1 MATLEQLSAA
11 LVKADAAGNADDARA
26 LAAEIRKM
34 RGAEQPAEKPSFG
47 QMLKTEVLDSVPVQ
61 AGLGALRGVAGL
73 GATLLTPIDAAMGNT
88 KSITNPE
95 RRAAI
100 DVAMPE
106 MGAQPDSISYGAGK
120 LGAEIMGT
128 AGVGGA
134 LAKGV
139 SAVAPGATGFANA
152 LASGGFRAG
161 TGGGVGNL
169 LTRAAGGAISGGASA
184 GLVNPEY
191 AKTGAVVG
199 GALPVVAQGLGT
211 AARAAGSALR
221 GKPATTEVQQLAQ
234 RAKELGINIPADRL
248 VDSKPLNA
256 LAASLNYVPM
266 SGRAAT
272 EEAMNSQLNRAL
284 SKTFGQDSSNVT
296 QALRKA
302 ETALG
307 GEFERTLKN
316 NVVKFD
322 KQLLDDATE
331 VFNRAERELGT
342 DALKPIASQIDELI
356 NKGSTGQ
363 IEGQAAYN
371 IKKTLDRISR
381 GSGNEAW
388 HATELKKVL
397 MSALDRSLG
406 PQEAAAFAKTRSQ
419 YGNMLDLEKLA
430 KNGVEGE
437 VSVARLANMKNI
449 NNPQMQELADI
460 AAQFV
465 KPREGQHG
473 AAQRIFTG
481 GAAASVAGATG
492 GVGGLAALGGAM
504 AGGRGANMLLNSTM
518 ARNAALG
525 TSNPAID
532 NALAQA
538 LSATYRSAPVLSAR

>member
-1 MATLEQLSAA
+1 MATLDQLSAA

-34 RGAEQPAEKPSFG
+34 RTAPAAEKPSVG
-47 QMLKTEVLDSVPVQ
+47 SMLKDEIMGSVPVQ
-61 AGLGALRGVAGL
+61 MGLGALRGAAGI
-73 GATLLTPIDAAMGNT
+73 GATLLTPYDAVVGNT

-95 RRAAI
+95 RRADI
-100 DVAMPE
+100 DSAMPKI
-106 MGAQPDSISYGAGK
+106 GAEPDSLAYGAGK
-120 LGAEIMGT
+120 LGAEIAGT

-139 SAVAPGATGFANA
+139 TAVAPGATGFANA
-152 LASGGFRAG
+152 LASGGFKAG
-161 TGGGVGNL
+161 AGGGVGNL
-169 LTRAAGGAISGGASA
+169 LTRAAGGAISGGAAA

-211 AARAAGSALR
+211 AARAAGSAIR
-221 GKPATTEVQQLAQ
+221 GKPATAEVQQLAA
-234 RAKELGINIPADRL
+234 RAKELGINIPADRM

-256 LAASLNYVPM
+256 IAASLNYVPM
-266 SGRAAT
+266 SGRAGT
-272 EEAMNSQLNRAL
+272 EEAMNSQLNKAL
-284 SKTFGQDSSNVT
+284 SRTFGQDSSNVT

-302 ETALG
+302 ETVLG

-316 NVVKFD
+316 NAVNFD
-322 KQLLDDATE
+322 RQLLDDATA
-331 VFNRAERELGT
+331 VFNRAERELGA

-356 NKGSTGQ
+356 SKGATGQ
-363 IEGQAAYN
+363 IDGQAAYN

-397 MSALDRSLG
+397 MGALDRSLG
-406 PQEAAAFAKTRSQ
+406 PQEAAAFAKTRAQ

-504 AGGRGANMLLNSTM
+504 AGGRATNMLLNSNL

-525 TSNPAID
+525 TSNPAIE

-538 LSATYRSAPVLSAR
+538 LPATYRAAPVLSAR

>member
-1 MATLEQLSAA
+1 MPTFDFTSPEGKKYTVEGPAGATQEQAFQILQSQISAESA
-11 LVKADAAGNADDARA
+11 
-26 LAAEIRKM
+26 
-34 RGAEQPAEKPSFG
+34 KPSFG
-47 QMLKTEVLDSVPVQ
+47 QMLKNEVMDSVPVQ
-61 AGLGALRGVAGL
+61 AGLGALRSAASI
-73 GATLLTPIDAAMGNT
+73 GATLLTPTDALMGNT
-88 KSITNPE
+88 KSIGNPE
-95 RRAAI
+95 RRASI
-100 DVAMPE
+100 DAAMPE
-106 MGAQPDSISYGAGK
+106 LGAQPDSISYGVGK
-120 LGAEIMGT
+120 LGAEVAGT

-139 SAVAPGATGFANA
+139 SAVAPGATGFVNA
-152 LASGGFRAG
+152 LASGGFKAG
-161 TGGGVGNL
+161 ATPGVGNM
-169 LTRAAGGAISGGASA
+169 LTRAAGGAISGGAAA

-211 AARAAGSALR
+211 AARAAGSAIR
-221 GKPATTEVQQLAQ
+221 GRPASADVQQLAA

-256 LAASLNYVPM
+256 IASSLNYVPM

-272 EEAMNSQLNRAL
+272 EEAMNSQLNKAL
-284 SKTFGQDSSNVT
+284 SRTFGQDSSNVT

-302 ETALG
+302 ETVLG

-322 KQLLDDATE
+322 KQLFDEATE
-331 VFNRAERELGT
+331 VFNRAERELGS

-356 NKGSTGQ
+356 NKGASGQ
-363 IEGQAAYN
+363 IDGQAAYN
-371 IKKTLDRISR
+371 IKKTLDRIGR

-397 MSALDRSLG
+397 MGALDRSLG
-406 PQEAAAFAKTRSQ
+406 PKEAAAFAKTRAQ

-465 KPREGQHG
+465 KGREGQHG

-504 AGGRGANMLLNSTM
+504 AGGRATNMLLNSNL

-525 TSNPAID
+525 TTNPALE

-538 LSATYRSAPVLSAR
+538 LPATYRAAPVLSAR

>member
-26 LAAEIRKM
+26 FAAEIRKM
-34 RGAEQPAEKPSFG
+34 RGPVAEKPTMG
-47 QMLKTEVLDSVPVQ
+47 QMLKNEVMDSVPVQ
-61 AGLGALRGVAGL
+61 MGLGAIRGAANI
-73 GATLLTPIDAAMGNT
+73 GATLMTPIDAAMGNT
-88 KSITNPE
+88 TSITNPE

-100 DVAMPE
+100 DAAMPAL
-106 MGAQPDSISYGAGK
+106 GANPDSISYGAGK
-120 LGAEIMGT
+120 LLTEAVGVSGAG
-128 AGVGGA
+128 GV

-152 LASGGFRAG
+152 LASGGFKAG
-161 TGGGVGNL
+161 AGGGVGNL
-169 LTRAAGGAISGGASA
+169 LTRAAGGAISGGAAA

-191 AKTGAVVG
+191 AKTGAIVG
-199 GALPVVAQGLGT
+199 GALPVVAQGVGT
-211 AARAAGSALR
+211 AVRAAGSAIR
-221 GKPATTEVQQLAQ
+221 GKPASAEVQQLAA

-256 LAASLNYVPM
+256 IASSLNYVPM

-272 EEAMNSQLNRAL
+272 EEAMNSQLNKAL
-284 SKTFGQDSSNVT
+284 SRTFGQDSSNVT

-302 ETALG
+302 ETVLG

-316 NVVKFD
+316 NVVIFD

-356 NKGSTGQ
+356 NKGATGQ
-363 IEGQAAYN
+363 IDGQAAYN
-371 IKKTLDRISR
+371 IKKTLDRIGR

-397 MSALDRSLG
+397 MGALDRSLG
-406 PQEAAAFAKTRSQ
+406 PKEAAAFAKTRLQ

-465 KPREGQHG
+465 KGREGQHG

-504 AGGRGANMLLNSTM
+504 AGGRATNMLLNSTM

-525 TSNPAID
+525 TTNPAIE

-538 LSATYRSAPVLSAR
+538 LPVTYRAAPVLSAR

>member
-1 MATLEQLSAA
+1 MATIEQLSAA

-26 LAAEIRKM
+26 LANEIRKM
-34 RGAEQPAEKPSFG
+34 RGAPTEVEKPSFG
-47 QMLKTEVLDSVPVQ
+47 QMLKKEVLDSVPVQ
-61 AGLGALRGVAGL
+61 MGLGALRGAAGI
-73 GATLLTPIDAAMGNT
+73 GATLMTPVDAAMGNT
-88 KSITNPE
+88 KSIGNPE

-100 DVAMPE
+100 DAAMPNL
-106 MGAQPDSISYGAGK
+106 GANPDSISYGAGK
-120 LGAEIMGT
+120 LGAEVAGT
-128 AGVGGA
+128 AGVGGT
-134 LAKGV
+134 LAKGLT
-139 SAVAPGATGFANA
+139 AVAPGATGLANA
-152 LASGGFRAG
+152 LATGGFRAG
-161 TGGGVGNL
+161 AGGGAANL

-199 GALPVVAQGLGT
+199 GALPVVAQGLGS
-211 AARAAGSALR
+211 AARGVGRAIR
-221 GKPATTEVQQLAQ
+221 GKPVSAEVQQLAE
-234 RAKELGINIPADRL
+234 RAKELGIDIPADRL

-256 LAASLNYVPM
+256 LSSSLNYVPM

-272 EEAMNSQLNRAL
+272 EETMNSQLNKAL
-284 SKTFGQDSSNVT
+284 SRTFGQDSSNVT

-322 KQLLDDATE
+322 KQLLDDVTD
-331 VFNRAERELGT
+331 VLNRASKELGA
-342 DALKPIASQIDELI
+342 DSLKPIASQVDELI
-356 NKGSTGQ
+356 AKGANGQ
-363 IEGQAAYN
+363 IDGQAAYN
-371 IKKTLDRISR
+371 IKKTLDRIGGRQS
-381 GSGNEAW
+381 NEAW
-388 HATELKKVL
+388 HAVELKKVL
-397 MSALDRSLG
+397 MAALDRSLG
-406 PQEAAAFAKTRSQ
+406 SKEAAAFAKTRQQ

-465 KPREGQHG
+465 KAREGQHG

-492 GVGGLAALGGAM
+492 GVPGLAALGGAM
-504 AGGRGANMLLNSTM
+504 AGGRATNMLLNSNL

-525 TSNPAID
+525 TSNPAVE

-538 LSATYRSAPVLSAR
+538 LPATYRAMPVLSAR

>member
-26 LAAEIRKM
+26 FAAEIRKM
-34 RGAEQPAEKPSFG
+34 RGPVAEKPTMG
-47 QMLKTEVLDSVPVQ
+47 QMLKNEVMDSVPVQ
-61 AGLGALRGVAGL
+61 MGLGAIRGAANI
-73 GATLLTPIDAAMGNT
+73 GATLMTPIDAAMGNT
-88 KSITNPE
+88 TSITNPE

-100 DVAMPE
+100 DAAMPE
-106 MGAQPDSISYGAGK
+106 IGARPDSIAYGAGK
-120 LGAEIMGT
+120 IGAEIAGT

-139 SAVAPGATGFANA
+139 SAVAPGAAGFANA
-152 LASGGFRAG
+152 LASGGFKAG
-161 TGGGVGNL
+161 AGGGAGNL
-169 LTRAAGGAISGGASA
+169 LARAAGGAISGGAAA

-199 GALPVVAQGLGT
+199 GALPVVAQGVGT
-211 AARAAGSALR
+211 AARAAGSAIR
-221 GKPATTEVQQLAQ
+221 GKPASAEVQQLAA

-256 LAASLNYVPM
+256 IASSLNYVPM

-272 EEAMNSQLNRAL
+272 EEAMNSQLNKAL
-284 SKTFGQDSSNVT
+284 SRTFGQDSSNVT

-302 ETALG
+302 ETVLG

-316 NVVKFD
+316 NVVIFD

-356 NKGSTGQ
+356 NKGATGQ
-363 IEGQAAYN
+363 IDGQAAYN
-371 IKKTLDRISR
+371 IKKTLDRIGR

-397 MSALDRSLG
+397 MGALDRSLG
-406 PQEAAAFAKTRSQ
+406 PKEAAAFAKTRLQ

-465 KPREGQHG
+465 KGREGQHG

-504 AGGRGANMLLNSTM
+504 AGGRATNMLLNSTM

-525 TSNPAID
+525 TTNPAIE

-538 LSATYRSAPVLSAR
+538 LPATYRAAPVLIAR

>member
-1 MATLEQLSAA
+1 MATFDFTSPEGKKYTVEGPDGATQEQAFEILQTQ
-11 LVKADAAGNADDARA
+11 LKA
-26 LAAEIRKM
+26 E
-34 RGAEQPAEKPSFG
+34 PAKPSFG
-47 QMLKTEVLDSVPVQ
+47 QMLKKEVLDSVPVQ
-61 AGLGALRGVAGL
+61 AGLGALRGAASI
-73 GATLLTPIDAAMGNT
+73 GATLMTPIDAAMGNT
-88 KSITNPE
+88 KSIANPE

-100 DVAMPE
+100 DAAMPTI
-106 MGAQPDSISYGAGK
+106 GANPDSISYGAGK
-120 LGAEIMGT
+120 LTGEVLGT

-134 LAKGV
+134 LARGV
-139 SAVAPGATGFANA
+139 TAVAPGATGFANA
-152 LASGGFRAG
+152 LATGGFRAG
-161 TGGGVGNL
+161 ATPGAVNM
-169 LTRAAGGAISGGASA
+169 LTRAAGGAGSGATAA

-191 AKTGAVVG
+191 AKTGAIVG
-199 GALPVVAQGLGT
+199 GALPVAAQGLGV
-211 AARAAGSALR
+211 AARATGRAIRGNPASA
-221 GKPATTEVQQLAQ
+221 EVQQLAA

-256 LAASLNYVPM
+256 ISSSLNYVPM

-302 ETALG
+302 ETVLG
-307 GEFERTLKN
+307 GEFERTLKS

-322 KQLLDDATE
+322 KQLFEEATE
-331 VFNRAERELGT
+331 VFNRAERELGS

-356 NKGSTGQ
+356 NKGASGQ
-363 IEGQAAYN
+363 IDGQAAYN
-371 IKKTLDRISR
+371 IKKTLDRIGRS
-381 GSGNEAW
+381 SGNEAW

-397 MSALDRSLG
+397 MGALDRSLG
-406 PQEAAAFAKTRSQ
+406 PKEAAAFAKTRAQ

-465 KPREGQHG
+465 RGREGQHG
-473 AAQRIFTG
+473 AAQRIVTG
-481 GAAASVAGATG
+481 LAASTVAGATG
-492 GVGGLAALGGAM
+492 GIGGLAALGGAM
-504 AGGRGANMLLNSTM
+504 AGGRATNMLLNSNV

-525 TSNPAID
+525 TANPAIE

-538 LSATYRSAPVLSAR
+538 LPATYRTAPVLSAR

>member
-1 MATLEQLSAA
+1 MPTFDFTSPEGKKYTVEGPAGATQEQAFQILQSQLSAESA
-11 LVKADAAGNADDARA
+11 
-26 LAAEIRKM
+26 
-34 RGAEQPAEKPSFG
+34 KPSFG
-47 QMLKTEVLDSVPVQ
+47 QMLKNEVMDSVPVQ
-61 AGLGALRGVAGL
+61 AGLGALRGAASI
-73 GATLLTPIDAAMGNT
+73 GATLMTPIDAAMGNT
-88 KSITNPE
+88 KSIGNPE
-95 RRAAI
+95 RRASI
-100 DVAMPE
+100 DAAMPE
-106 MGAQPDSISYGAGK
+106 IGARPDSIAYGAGK
-120 LGAEIMGT
+120 LGAEVAGT

-134 LAKGV
+134 LAKGLT
-139 SAVAPGATGFANA
+139 AVAPGATGLANA
-152 LASGGFRAG
+152 LTSGGFKAG
-161 TGGGVGNL
+161 TSGGVTNL
-169 LTRAAGGAISGGASA
+169 LTRAAGGALSGGAAA

-199 GALPVVAQGLGT
+199 GALPVVAQGLGAT
-211 AARAAGSALR
+211 TRAVGSAIR
-221 GKPATTEVQQLAQ
+221 GKPVSAEVQQLAA

-256 LAASLNYVPM
+256 VASSLNYVPM

-272 EEAMNSQLNRAL
+272 EEAMNSQLNKAL
-284 SKTFGQDSSNVT
+284 SRTFGQDSSNVT

-302 ETALG
+302 ETVLG

-322 KQLLDDATE
+322 KQLFDEATE
-331 VFNRAERELGT
+331 VFNRAERELGS

-356 NKGSTGQ
+356 NKGASGQ
-363 IEGQAAYN
+363 IDGQAAYN
-371 IKKTLDRISR
+371 IKKTLDRIGRS
-381 GSGNEAW
+381 SGNEAW

-397 MSALDRSLG
+397 MGALDRSLG
-406 PQEAAAFAKTRSQ
+406 PKEAAAFAKTRAQ

-465 KPREGQHG
+465 KGREGQHG

-504 AGGRGANMLLNSTM
+504 AGGRATNMLLNSNL

-525 TSNPAID
+525 TTNPALE

-538 LSATYRSAPVLSAR
+538 LPATYRAAPVLSAR